1 MRQKVL
7 FTVAPLGG
15 GPWESGCCGNR
26 PGARQLRISSLEPRD
41 GSGGGGA
48 RHCRRSRR
56 SPRQRKG
63 PRAREAGGDAA
74 RLRGRRR
81 RGPDGSARGG
91 DRRGSRRPGEAA
103 RTKARRA
110 AGHGAPGPRR
120 PRPGRPQVA
129 PQNPRSRRPWRGR
142 AGRRS
147 AERARGDPGGGAG
160 ATRKL
165 CRREPGLLAGGA
177 GDASAGP
184 WGPAQG
190 AIHSSFPGR
199 ANYRDEE
206 TWRNGAEPGP
216 ALCRSSG
223 APVSEYARVRP
234 SVYAGVGESRR
245 L

>member
-1 MRQKVL
+1 M
-7 FTVAPLGG
+7 APLGC

-48 RHCRRSRR
+48 RHCRPSRR

-74 RLRGRRR
+74 RLRRRRR
-81 RGPDGSARGG
+81 RGRDGSARGG
-91 DRRGSRRPGEAA
+91 DQRGSRRPGEAA

-120 PRPGRPQVA
+120 PGPGRPRVA

-147 AERARGDPGGGAG
+147 AGRARGRPGRGRGGEEETAGVSRGSLQAALGTLQRGPGDPRRERSTALSRVGLTSGPKKLAETGQSRALRCAG
-160 ATRKL
+160 A
-165 CRREPGLLAGGA
+165 
-177 GDASAGP
+177 
-184 WGPAQG
+184 
-190 AIHSSFPGR
+190 PGR
-199 ANYRDEE
+199 
-206 TWRNGAEPGP
+206 
-216 ALCRSSG
+216 L
-223 APVSEYARVRP
+223 
-234 SVYAGVGESRR
+234 
-245 L
+245 